1 MLAPMGCRVSA
12 LLLLAFAACLTAA
25 AARAGADDAA
35 AELVFSHSGAVLRR
49 ISLEQLRAALPV
61 ERIEVDDPF
70 YNKRKTFLAFRLAD
84 VFELGFGRPAASF
97 AGENFFLRARDG
109 YSKPVSA
116 ERLAEPG
123 GFVAFADASLSRDG
137 TPPAWEPIDRRQVDP
152 GPFYVVWS
160 EPRQNDPHRYPWPYQ
175 LVNFDRAPYATEYPH
190 TLPPASASKAAAAGF
205 AIFRRECVSCHS
217 INGEGGKVGP
227 DLNIPQSIVEYRP
240 IEQIKAYIHDP
251 NTFRRT
257 SMPPHPHLSD
267 ADLDALVAYFTAMKG
282 QKHDPGASPAS

>member
-1 MLAPMGCRVSA
+1 MLAPMSRPLRT
-12 LLLLAFAACLTAA
+12 LLLLAFAVCLGPA
-25 AARAGADDAA
+25 AARAEADAAA
-35 AELVFSHSGAVLRR
+35 AELVFSQTGAVVRR
-49 ISLEQLRAALPV
+49 VTLEQLRAALPV
-61 ERIEVDDPF
+61 ERVEVDDPF
-70 YNKRKTFLAFRLAD
+70 YRKRKTFLAFRLAD
-84 VFELGFGRPAASF
+84 LFELGFGKPAASF

-123 GFVAFADASLSRDG
+123 GFVAFADASLSREG
-137 TPPAWEPIDRRQVDP
+137 APAWEPIDRRQVDP

-160 EPRQNDPHRYPWPYQ
+160 EPHQNDTHRYPWPYQ
-175 LVNFDRAPYATEYPH
+175 LVNFDRVPYETEYPH
-190 TLPPASASKAAAAGF
+190 TLPPASAGEAAGVGF

-240 IEQIKAYIHDP
+240 VEQIKAFVRDP

-257 SMPPHPHLSD
+257 SMPPHLHLSA
-267 ADLDALVAYFTAMKG
+267 ADLDSLVAYFTAMQG
-282 QKHDPGASPAS
+282 RKHDPEASPAP